1 MSGKRVLGVAIQGAG
16 NVSTEHIRAYQR
28 NPHTK
33 IVAMGSRREE
43 GARAKAAQMGLDC
56 AIYTDYEKLLAHPG
70 VDLVSICTPHD
81 RHALETI
88 AAARAGKH
96 LLIEKPV
103 AVNLADLRDMAEA
116 VRAAGVKTVISFVLR
131 WNPLVI
137 TLKEL
142 LAREA
147 LGHVFYAEVD
157 YLHGTWHRRRP
168 GTREAGG
175 PLSYEPPKDRLPRTP
190 ISTFLG
196 GGCHAVDMARY
207 LMGSDIVEVTA
218 LSPADEGQDR
228 PARTTVA
235 LVRFANG
242 GVGKVTGASRQ
253 KMPYVFNIA
262 LYGEAGSVRNN
273 RVYSDL
279 FPGQTDF
286 VEIPTVLPDSGDVAH
301 HPFPEEIDHLVDCI
315 LNDRESHCNLEDAV
329 NTHEVCFAADRS
341 AARGGVPI
349 RLPMEG

>member
-1 MSGKRVLGVAIQGAG
+1 MAG
-16 NVSTEHIRAYQR
+16 
-28 NPHTK
+28 
-33 IVAMGSRREE
+33 
-43 GARAKAAQMGLDC
+43 
-56 AIYTDYEKLLAHPG
+56 
-70 VDLVSICTPHD
+70 
-81 RHALETI
+81 
-88 AAARAGKH
+88 
-96 LLIEKPV
+96 
-103 AVNLADLRDMAEA
+103 A
-116 VRAAGVKTVISFVLR
+116 VRAAGVKTVVSFVLR
-131 WNPLVI
+131 WNPLVL

-147 LGHVFYAEVD
+147 LGRLFYAEVD

-168 GTREAGG
+168 M
-175 PLSYEPPKDRLPRTP
+175 PVSYEQPRDRPPRTP

-207 LMGSDIVEVTA
+207 LMGSDVVEVTA
-218 LSPADEGQDR
+218 LSPADEGSRSDGRAPDALWRGSDSGGRARLDGGSVHAVSADPGPER

-242 GVGKVTGASRQ
+242 AVGKIAGASRQ
-253 KMPYVFNIA
+253 KMPYVFNIE

-286 VEIPTVLPDSGDVAH
+286 VEIPTILPDSGDVAH
-301 HPFPEEIDHLVDCI
+301 HPFPEEIDHLVECI
-315 LNDRESHCNLEDAV
+315 LKDRESHCSLADAV

-341 AARGGVPI
+341 AAGGGVPV
-349 RLPMEG
+349 RLPLEA

>member
-1 MSGKRVLGVAIQGAG
+1 VLGVAIQGAG

-28 NPHTK
+28 NPHTQV
-33 IVAMGSRREE
+33 VAIGSRREE
-43 GARAKAAQMGLDC
+43 GARAKAAQMGLEC
-56 AIYTDYEKLLAHPG
+56 ALYTDYEALLAHPG
-70 VDLVSICTPHD
+70 VDIVSICTPHD

-103 AVNLADLRDMAEA
+103 AVDLGELREMADA
-116 VRAAGVKTVISFVLR
+116 VRSAGVKSVVSFVPR
-131 WNPLVI
+131 WNPLVL

-142 LAREA
+142 LGRGA
-147 LGHVFYAEVD
+147 LGSLFYAEVD
-157 YLHGTWHRRRP
+157 YLHGTWHRKRP
-168 GTREAGG
+168 GPPLRGG
-175 PLSYEPPKDRLPRTP
+175 APLSYEQPRDRPLRTP

-207 LMGSDIVEVTA
+207 LMGADVVEVTA
-218 LSPADEGQDR
+218 LSPADEVGKDR
-228 PARTTVA
+228 PPRTTVA
-235 LVRFANG
+235 LVRFAG
-242 GVGKVTGASRQ
+242 GAIGKIGGASRQ

-262 LYGEAGSVRNN
+262 LYGETGSVRNN

-286 VEIPTVLPDSGDVAH
+286 VEIPTILPDSGDVAH
-301 HPFPEEIDHLVDCI
+301 HPFPEEIDHLVECI
-315 LNDRESHCNLEDAV
+315 LNDRESHCNLADAV

-341 AARGGVPI
+341 AAAGGAPL
-349 RLPMEG
+349 RLPLNG